1 MQQKQSENTE
11 GSGKSMFSLR
21 VCDRGIPKYL
31 QLCMSTVERRVG
43 HTETN
48 IEFSSLVHSTTN
60 INYCVRGGHKP
71 ARCRQTH
78 DDAHNQ
84 HQG

>member
-60 INYCVRGGHKP
+60 IYNDVGVSRRRPELATTNCS
-71 ARCRQTH
+71 
-78 DDAHNQ
+78 AHA
-84 HQG
+84 